1 MTKFPLIADECIAF
15 AGSGTGSGC
24 GSMGVSIPHQ
34 SFREKIRGNGGGKF
48 LKSFR
53 AANVCQKFFENI

>member
-24 GSMGVSIPHQ
+24 GSMEVSKIHQ
-34 SFREKIRGNGGGKF
+34 SFMKKNAGMLEENFIKIFMMR
-48 LKSFR
+48 
-53 AANVCQKFFENI
+53 IW